1 MPRVGREQSGTGIYH
16 VMLRG
21 INRQDIFEEPEDY
34 WTFIKILSQSE
45 GQVLIDQ
52 VQKDL
57 IRDVMIEIG
66 SGPRQMSRVS
76 GMSYN
81 IIQYMWKNNEEQ

>member
-34 WTFIKILSQSE
+34 WTFIKILSHETRTRFLFHGVFSLAE
-45 GQVLIDQ
+45 PSVSLSF
-52 VQKDL
+52 
-57 IRDVMIEIG
+57 E
-66 SGPRQMSRVS
+66 RQFIL
-76 GMSYN
+76 Y
-81 IIQYMWKNNEEQ
+81 IF